1 MSADAEPDQQVLRKL
16 HQTIRKVGED
26 IQRLSYNTAI
36 AAMMEYMN
44 VVRKGERVPHRD
56 EVLPLIP
63 LVAPF
68 APHIAEELWEQTGG
82 TGSVFDSAWPSF
94 DPALATEDTIE
105 LVVQVNGKVRTR
117 IHVARD
123 IAEEAAVVAALAD
136 PTVARFVTGAPKK
149 IIFVP
154 GRLLNIVA

>member
-1 MSADAEPDQQVLRKL
+1 MRKL
-16 HQTIRKVGED
+16 HQTIRKVSED
-26 IQRLSYNTAI
+26 IPRLSYNTAI

-56 EVLPLIP
+56 EVAPLIP

-82 TGSVFDSAWPSF
+82 TGSIFDSSWPGF
-94 DPALATEDTIE
+94 DPSLAAEDNIE

-117 IHVARD
+117 IQVARD
-123 IAEEAAVVAALAD
+123 ISEEAAVVAALAD
-136 PTVARFVTGAPKK
+136 STVARFVTGAPKK